1 MDNQKRS
8 FLLYMDAV
16 PVLRQLTDAQR
27 GRLMMALYDYA
38 GRLSREDVSP
48 EQAAPDSR
56 LDPTVQAVFL
66 FMAAAIR
73 RDTEKWRKQR
83 ESY

>member
-1 MDNQKRS
+1 
-8 FLLYMDAV
+8 
-16 PVLRQLTDAQR
+16 
-27 GRLMMALYDYA
+27 MALYDYA

-48 EQAAPDSR
+48 EQAAPDSG